1 MIKNSDICKTGNV
14 ILIILLKF
22 EYVLENMQSTKD
34 LEAIFIF
41 LLDGFVSK
49 IMVSGM
55 LEGMPEVH
63 SVTVF

>member
-1 MIKNSDICKTGNV
+1 M